1 MAEKKRLSQSDFAAN
16 VRAHHT
22 MIAGRPGRQRAILSF
37 HDLHDLD
44 MSRADPRQPGPGHAE
59 EYRVELLRGGSNGR
73 HGY

>member
-1 MAEKKRLSQSDFAAN
+1 MAEKKRLSQSDFATI

-22 MIAGRPGRQRAILSF
+22 LIAGRPGGQRAILSF

-44 MSRADPRQPGPGHAE
+44 MSRADPRQPGPGQAE
-59 EYRVELLRGGSNGR
+59 GYRVELLRSGSNGR